1 MNRRPWILCAGL
13 IALLACIQ
21 NANAAIS
28 DSLRV
33 TGQGQGPQ
41 AGRTFV
47 DSIDVSESPTDP
59 DIERHI
65 DNSLAVPP
73 VYLPAT
79 KDANNPIVGKLITLM
94 DPAGGVSDSLEM
106 TVFNGVASTEVSLVF
121 EMISGT
127 GAKSG
132 GTQITETGAEI
143 DVTRL
148 LFPQF
153 TVGAEPYKVLVF
165 SDVEIPEP
173 ASLSM
178 LAFGGALLSIW
189 MRATGV
195 RVHD

>member
-1 MNRRPWILCAGL
+1 MNRRPWILCAAV
-13 IALLACIQ
+13 IVVLACVQ

-28 DSLRV
+28 DSLKV
-33 TGQGQGPQ
+33 VGQGQGPQ
-41 AGRTFV
+41 NGRMFM

-59 DIERHI
+59 GIERHI

-106 TVFNGVASTEVSLVF
+106 TVFNGIASTDVSLVF

-132 GTQITETGAEI
+132 GAQITETAAEI

-153 TVGAEPYKVLVF
+153 TAGAEPYKVLVF
-165 SDVEIPEP
+165 SDVEVPEP
-173 ASLSM
+173 ASLS
-178 LAFGGALLSIW
+178 LLVFGGALLFQS
-189 MRATGV
+189 MRRTGV
-195 RVHD
+195 RAEN